1 MIRALAPLIA
11 LSILVSAPASI
22 AQDTPPPVANNNA
35 ALTYW
40 QIWDTLDANLVEVA
54 TLVEPDETYEPGRPV
69 TDALLQ
75 LQPDIRALMAAA
87 NNPHCDWQID
97 YDAGFDAVLPHLSKM
112 RTTARLFREDARRL
126 SAAGDTDEA
135 VQRVVAAFNLA
146 EQTAGD
152 RVIISPLVGMAI
164 AALATTETDALIAAG
179 DLTADQRD
187 QILATMAVID
197 QHDPFA
203 LADAIAHERDMMTT
217 WVKREFTGDGA
228 HEGSLALAVVPEHGD
243 VRAVVHIHADAFGH
257 DVVGIADLQVLAAE
271 GAALAARVLRDLEL
285 HGALRLVDVEGL
297 DPLDLLHFRAGL
309 LGFAG
314 LGVKAVD
321 ERLQLLALALDR
333 LVVLD
338 GLVLLLALEG
348 EVLLD
353 RAGIEGEPAQLG
365 LEGVVAGFLQ
375 EFAVVRDDHEA
386 AVEVL
391 QELLKEDEGFEVEV
405 VGRFIQNEE
414 VGVIE
419 QHGGEFHPGLVAAGE
434 GHDGGLHLLALELEP
449 RGHLAAAPRLLV
461 GVAHEELQ
469 HGLGGGED
477 RMLLEIAQPQVGA
490 FDDLA
495 LVGWLLA
502 EDDLAQGGL
511 AGTIASD
518 EAGFLRTTERHVG
531 AVEDDLRPEAFLD
544 VFEL

>member
-126 SAAGDTDEA
+126 SAAVDTGEV
-135 VQRVVAAFNLA
+135 VQRVVAIFNLA

-228 HEGSLALAVVPEHGD
+228 RDITTLLGGQAPDDL
-243 VRAVVHIHADAFGH
+243 
-257 DVVGIADLQVLAAE
+257 IADLTDLADE
-271 GAALAARVLRDLEL
+271 DLI
-285 HGALRLVDVEGL
+285 
-297 DPLDLLHFRAGL
+297 
-309 LGFAG
+309 
-314 LGVKAVD
+314 KAVD
-321 ERLQLLALALDR
+321 DAATAYDATLAVWFDHDADEKLNDINLAVQNDEYGPIARVITPALTNLREASLKTINVLESTRNRLKQLTFENTDPDS
-333 LVVLD
+333 D
-338 GLVLLLALEG
+338 G
-348 EVLLD
+348 
-353 RAGIEGEPAQLG
+353 
-365 LEGVVAGFLQ
+365 
-375 EFAVVRDDHEA
+375 
-386 AVEVL
+386 
-391 QELLKEDEGFEVEV
+391 
-405 VGRFIQNEE
+405 
-414 VGVIE
+414 
-419 QHGGEFHPGLVAAGE
+419 
-434 GHDGGLHLLALELEP
+434 
-449 RGHLAAAPRLLV
+449 
-461 GVAHEELQ
+461 
-469 HGLGGGED
+469 
-477 RMLLEIAQPQVGA
+477 
-490 FDDLA
+490 
-495 LVGWLLA
+495 
-502 EDDLAQGGL
+502 
-511 AGTIASD
+511 
-518 EAGFLRTTERHVG
+518 
-531 AVEDDLRPEAFLD
+531 
-544 VFEL
+544 